1 MIKNTKLRR
10 MIKEMWEEHPKFQLN
25 FLLKRSKKELEDIRK
40 DIILK
45 REIWR
50 DDPTDK
56 NRFDLQQTMG
66 KENKLYRYVVEL
78 EARIKYQKLSYDKK

>member
-1 MIKNTKLRR
+1 
-10 MIKEMWEEHPKFQLN
+10 MWEEHPKFQLN
-25 FLLKRSKKELEDIRK
+25 HLLKRSKKELEDIRK

-56 NRFDLQQTMG
+56 NRFDLQRTMG

-78 EARIKYQKLSYDKK
+78 EARIKYQKLSYDKE

>member
-1 MIKNTKLRR
+1 
-10 MIKEMWEEHPKFQLN
+10 MIKEMWEEHPKFHLN
-25 FLLKRSKKELEDIRK
+25 HLLKRSEKELEDIRK

-56 NRFDLQQTMG
+56 NRFDLQRTMG

>member
-1 MIKNTKLRR
+1 MVKK
-10 MIKEMWEEHPKFQLN
+10 MWADHPKFQLN
-25 FLLKRSKKELEDIRK
+25 FLLKRSTKQLEDIRK

-56 NRFDLQQTMG
+56 NRFDLQKTM
-66 KENKLYRYVVEL
+66 KEENKLYRYVVEL
-78 EARIKYQKLSYDKK
+78 EARIKYQKLSYDKE